1 MKKKKDENN
10 KKAIKNKKE
19 IIDIDL
25 LDSSIFDSLDEPT
38 EVIVNFDEL
47 RPKKK

>member
-19 IIDIDL
+19 IIYIDPKFL
-25 LDSSIFDSLDEPT
+25 SEGLYITPEPGPT
-38 EVIVNFDEL
+38 RVDEL
-47 RPKKK
+47 NPKKK